1 MDGSHARPP
10 HLSRRL
16 STSLELPGESPA
28 QLNATVVPDGTVT
41 RVRLAGD
48 LELSTLAALD
58 PVVDQVLST
67 EPSTVLLDLS
77 DLTFCDARGLA
88 GLLSVRRRLGA
99 AGLRLTLTG
108 ARPPLRRLFEVTHLD
123 RVFQVE
129 EAGDSRARG

>member
-1 MDGSHARPP
+1 MDGNHGRPHP
-10 HLSRRL
+10 SLRL
-16 STSLELPGESPA
+16 STSPELPGGSPA
-28 QLNATVVPDGTVT
+28 WLNATIVPNGTVT

-48 LELSTLAALD
+48 LELSTMAALD

-67 EPSTVLLDLS
+67 EPVTVLLDLS

-99 AGLRLTLTG
+99 AGSRLTLTG
-108 ARPPLRRLFEVTHLD
+108 ARPPLRRLLEVTSLD

-129 EAGDSRARG
+129 WDGDSRARG